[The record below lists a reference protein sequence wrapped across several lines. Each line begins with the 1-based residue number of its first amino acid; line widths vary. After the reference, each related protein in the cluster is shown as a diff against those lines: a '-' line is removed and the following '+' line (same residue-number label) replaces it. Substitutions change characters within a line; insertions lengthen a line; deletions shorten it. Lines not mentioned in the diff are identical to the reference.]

1 MKPYFTDARNAG
13 PLDIS
18 TNVNADL
25 KDLKLINILYYDLFI
40 MELNDFNVSEV
51 MNMGEVVATIKIMPE
66 SPDVD
71 LEKIKEDIIQSIPE
85 GAEFHKIEE
94 EPIAFGLVALKVMVV
109 VGDSEGGTEKV
120 EENLSNVKN
129 ISSVEV
135 EDVRRLM

>member
-1 MKPYFTDARNAG
+1 
-13 PLDIS
+13 
-18 TNVNADL
+18 
-25 KDLKLINILYYDLFI
+25 
-40 MELNDFNVSEV
+40 
-51 MNMGEVVATIKIMPE
+51 MGEVVATIKLMPE

-71 LEKIKEDIIQSIPE
+71 LEKIKEDIIKSIPE

-120 EENLSNVKN
+120 EENLSKVENV
-129 ISSVEV
+129 SSVEV